1 MGNAKKSS
9 RADKLKVF
17 RELCRHDNDLMSCW
31 VPLPTTVIAEC
42 LHISLYQCRKYMRQ
56 LVEAGLAVRSSCYP
70 HDSDE
75 GGLPYHGFLITDK
88 GRDTDI
94 YRYCALKS
102 ARICAECFGGPMEQF
117 LPTTFNYAWIG
128 KEAPIR
134 EQLCEI

>member
-1 MGNAKKSS
+1 MGNATMTTKQV
-9 RADKLKVF
+9 KLKVF

-31 VPLPTTVIAEC
+31 VPLPTTVIADC

-56 LVEAGLAVRSSCYP
+56 LVTEGLAVRSSCP
-70 HDSDE
+70 SDSEDSS
-75 GGLPYHGFLITDK
+75 LPYHGFLITEK

-94 YRYCALKS
+94 YRYCSLKS

-128 KEAPIR
+128 KEAPAR

>member
-1 MGNAKKSS
+1 MGNATKTTKQ
-9 RADKLKVF
+9 DKLKVF

-42 LHISLYQCRKYMRQ
+42 LHISLYQCRKLMRQ
-56 LVEAGLAVRSSCYP
+56 LVEEGLAVRSSCP
-70 HDSDE
+70 SDNEDSS
-75 GGLPYHGFLITDK
+75 LPYHGFLITEK

-94 YRYCALKS
+94 YRYCSLKS

-128 KEAPIR
+128 KEAPVR